1 MEKNYDE
8 MNDEVTTISEEEFDD
23 TVDEFEE
30 DVVEESKF
38 KAFARKAKEGAKKY
52 GPTVLKVSGMAALTL
67 FGYALGA
74 KSGHKDDSE
83 ENVVAESDYKE
94 VETESVEVES
104 DSTTSEEN

>member
-23 TVDEFEE
+23 TVEEFED
-30 DVVEESKF
+30 DVVEESKV
-38 KAFARKAKEGAKKY
+38 KAFARKAKKGVKKY

-74 KSGHKDDSE
+74 KSGHKDDTE
-83 ENVVAESDYKE
+83 DDVVAESEYKE
-94 VETESVEVES
+94 VDTESVES

>member
-23 TVDEFEE
+23 TVEEFED
-30 DVVEESKF
+30 DVVEESKV
-38 KAFARKAKEGAKKY
+38 KAFARKVKKY

-74 KSGHKDDSE
+74 KSGHKDDTE
-83 ENVVAESDYKE
+83 DDVVAESEYKE
-94 VETESVEVES
+94 VDTESVES

>member
-8 MNDEVTTISEEEFDD
+8 MNDEVATISEEEFDD
-23 TVDEFEE
+23 TVEEFED
-30 DVVEESKF
+30 DVVEESKV
-38 KAFARKAKEGAKKY
+38 KAFVRKAKNRVNKY

-74 KSGHKDDSE
+74 KSGHKDDTE
-83 ENVVAESDYKE
+83 DDVVAESEYKE
-94 VETESVEVES
+94 VETESVES

>member
-8 MNDEVTTISEEEFDD
+8 MNDEVTTISEEEFED
-23 TVDEFEE
+23 
-30 DVVEESKF
+30 DVVEESKV
-38 KAFARKAKEGAKKY
+38 KAFARKAKKGVKKY

-74 KSGHKDDSE
+74 KSGHKDDTE
-83 ENVVAESDYKE
+83 DDVVAESEYKE
-94 VETESVEVES
+94 VDTESVES

>member
-8 MNDEVTTISEEEFDD
+8 MNDEVATISEEEFDD
-23 TVDEFEE
+23 TVEEFED
-30 DVVEESKF
+30 DVVEESKV
-38 KAFARKAKEGAKKY
+38 KAFVRKAKNGVNKY

-74 KSGHKDDSE
+74 KSGHKDDTE
-83 ENVVAESDYKE
+83 DDVVAESEYKE
-94 VETESVEVES
+94 VETESVES

>member
-1 MEKNYDE
+1 MEKSYDE

-23 TVDEFEE
+23 TVEEFED
-30 DVVEESKF
+30 DVVEESKV
-38 KAFARKAKEGAKKY
+38 KAFARKAKKGVKKY

-74 KSGHKDDSE
+74 KSGHKDDTE
-83 ENVVAESDYKE
+83 DDVVAESEYKE
-94 VETESVEVES
+94 VETESVES